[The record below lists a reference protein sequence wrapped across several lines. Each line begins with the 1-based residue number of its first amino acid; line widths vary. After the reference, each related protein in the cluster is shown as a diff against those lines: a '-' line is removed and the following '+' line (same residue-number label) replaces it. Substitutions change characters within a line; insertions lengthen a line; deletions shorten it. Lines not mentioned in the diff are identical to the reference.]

1 MINRK
6 EMLSRIEVSEEQ
18 GVPVINYGVAIAL
31 IHGILD
37 RALKPFPEV
46 YDIWCEEENI

>member
-1 MINRK
+1 
-6 EMLSRIEVSEEQ
+6 MLSRIEVSEEHN
-18 GVPVINYGVAIAL
+18 VPIINYGVAIAL

-46 YDIWCEEENI
+46 YHYWMEENN